1 MEKGSNGKRYAHIK
15 FDLSKFNMSFYALY
29 PLHTLVDK
37 YQVQVLFKPIDN
49 HHLDQTFKYKSRHV
63 EDVATRLHTDYLNEL
78 QQLSLLQDITLHHET
93 QENFKSYSFLWK
105 ANYHLKHCIRS
116 TSQQTMA
123 AKTFSEYSMNDS
135 FNVTSPVY
143 MFGIALF
150 CSVSKCKFLQQF
162 LLRICRLKFQLL
174 QYSVLI
180 GEDKLL
186 AFCLSTSSTLPT
198 SHKNY
203 KVLSFSSLVG

>member
-1 MEKGSNGKRYAHIK
+1 MHYIHCIPWLTNIRYRYCSNP
-15 FDLSKFNMSFYALY
+15 S
-29 PLHTLVDK
+29 
-37 YQVQVLFKPIDN
+37 IDN

-105 ANYHLKHCIRS
+105 ANYYLKHCIRS

-150 CSVSKCKFLQQF
+150 CSVS
-162 LLRICRLKFQLL
+162 I
-174 QYSVLI
+174 
-180 GEDKLL
+180 
-186 AFCLSTSSTLPT
+186 TLWVMVFHDIAI
-198 SHKNY
+198 S
-203 KVLSFSSLVG
+203 G

>member
-1 MEKGSNGKRYAHIK
+1 MHYIYCMLWLTNIRYRYCSNP
-15 FDLSKFNMSFYALY
+15 S
-29 PLHTLVDK
+29 
-37 YQVQVLFKPIDN
+37 IDN

-105 ANYHLKHCIRS
+105 ANYYLKHCIRS

-135 FNVTSPVY
+135 FNSLNNVTSPVCTY
-143 MFGIALF
+143 VWYCIILQCIYHMVGYGI
-150 CSVSKCKFLQQF
+150 S
-162 LLRICRLKFQLL
+162 
-174 QYSVLI
+174 
-180 GEDKLL
+180 
-186 AFCLSTSSTLPT
+186 
-198 SHKNY
+198 
-203 KVLSFSSLVG
+203 